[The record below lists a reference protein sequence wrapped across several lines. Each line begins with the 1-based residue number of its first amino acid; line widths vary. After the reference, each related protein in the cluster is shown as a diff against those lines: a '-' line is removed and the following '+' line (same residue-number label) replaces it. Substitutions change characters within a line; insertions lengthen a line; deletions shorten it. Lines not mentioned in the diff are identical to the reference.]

1 MFAIMY
7 ESQDDGKVFKI
18 YKTLDEARERAR
30 NIACMGYEVTIFDY
44 DAEAEE
50 YVEFCKI

>member
-7 ESQDDGKVFKI
+7 NSEDGAVFKI
-18 YKTLDEARERAR
+18 SKTLEEARDRAR

-44 DAEAEE
+44 DMEAEE
-50 YVEFCKI
+50 YVELCKI